1 MKVKEIKRL
10 LKYMSFVLI
19 IGLCIIFIVVCGLLS
34 NKYGFGNPLEI
45 VLLSLSLFATFG
57 GAYFGAKI
65 SGDNSR
71 KIVQKQLILNTLEGK
86 MEENITIVNKFYNLR
101 NKIYSLS
108 GMFIRRLDIFEIFE
122 ILKYKHTY
130 SHPLIYITPSIIKI
144 IQELERFEEEC
155 SEERL
160 IGGNISIP
168 IIKDIE
174 EVKHQL
180 YNLKGVFEDYE
191 GTFMNHVKSYIAN
204 YEEIDDWMFDE
215 GIELISKDNGF
226 YDLADDWITLKFEYK
241 YMGKHNEIVINCN
254 ELWKKRFYIE
264 KVYFNFKIRKSLRR
278 FYEKSKGMKFVNENS
293 IYNYLNKLYSDF

>member
-1 MKVKEIKRL
+1 
-10 LKYMSFVLI
+10 MSFILI
-19 IGLCIIFIVVCGLLS
+19 IGLCIIFIVVCGSIS

-71 KIVQKQLILNTLEGK
+71 KIVQKQLILNTIEGK

-101 NKIYSLS
+101 NKIYDLS
-108 GMFIRRLDIFEIFE
+108 GMFIIRLDIFEIFE

-130 SHPLIYITPSIIKI
+130 NHPLIYLTPSIIKI

-155 SEERL
+155 LKERL

-174 EVKHQL
+174 KVKHQL
-180 YNLKGVFEDYE
+180 HDLKEVFKDYE
-191 GTFMNHVKSYIAN
+191 RTFMSQVKSYIAN
-204 YEEIDDWMFDE
+204 YEEIDNRMFDKK
-215 GIELISKDNGF
+215 IELISKDNGF
-226 YDLADDWITLKFEYK
+226 YDLVDDWITLKFEYK
-241 YMGKHNEIVINCN
+241 YLGERNEIVINCN
-254 ELWKKRFYIE
+254 ELWKKRYYIE
-264 KVYFNFKIRKSLRR
+264 KACFYFKIRKSLRS
-278 FYEKSKGMKFVNENS
+278 FYKKSKSMMFVNETS